1 MKKQC
6 LAACFAAFFSC
17 ATYAQDSLSVVD
29 TTIYTPTGFPVA
41 PSGSVVDHAMPEGS
55 EIPSFP
61 GGDPALFK
69 FLASNM
75 QYPDAAKKNN
85 IQGVV
90 ALTFVVEK
98 DGSVSNVT
106 ILRDIGRGCG
116 AEAARVV
123 EMMPRWSPGVV
134 DGAAVRVRYT
144 LPVRFKLDAP
154 EKPKKKKLSQRDSL
168 FGN

>member
-6 LAACFAAFFSC
+6 LAACFTAFFSC
-17 ATYAQDSLSVVD
+17 AAYAQDTLSVLD
-29 TTIYTPTGFPVA
+29 TTIYAPTGFPVA
-41 PSGSVVDHAMPEGS
+41 PTGSVDQTMPEGS
-55 EIPSFP
+55 EAPSFP
-61 GGDPALFK
+61 GGDPALFR
-69 FLASNM
+69 FLASNIH
-75 QYPDAAKKNN
+75 YPDVAKKNN

-98 DGSVSNVT
+98 DGSISNVT
-106 ILRDIGRGCG
+106 VLRDIGGGCA

-123 EMMPRWSPGVV
+123 EMMPRWSPGVA
-134 DGAAVRVRYT
+134 DGVPVRVRYT

-154 EKPKKKKLSQRDSL
+154 EKPKKKKLSQRDSF

>member
-17 ATYAQDSLSVVD
+17 AAYAQDGLSVVD
-29 TTIYTPTGFPVA
+29 TTIYTPPGFPAA
-41 PSGSVVDHAMPEGS
+41 PSGSVDKTMPEGCV
-55 EIPSFP
+55 IPSFP
-61 GGDPALFK
+61 GGDTELMR
-69 FLASNM
+69 FLATNI
-75 QYPDAAKKNN
+75 QYPNAAKKNN

-90 ALTFVVEK
+90 ALTFIVEK

-106 ILRDIGRGCG
+106 ILRDIGGGCA

-123 EMMPRWSPGVV
+123 EMMPKWTPGMF
-134 DGAAVRVRYT
+134 DGEAVRVRYT

-154 EKPKKKKLSQRDSL
+154 EKSKKKKLKQRDSL

>member
-17 ATYAQDSLSVVD
+17 AASAQDGLSVVD
-29 TTIYTPTGFPVA
+29 TTIYAPTGFPAA
-41 PSGSVVDHAMPEGS
+41 PSGSVDNAMPEGS

-61 GGDPALFK
+61 GGDPALMK
-69 FLASNM
+69 FLANNI
-75 QYPDAAKKNN
+75 QYPDAARKNN

-106 ILRDIGRGCG
+106 VLRDIGGGCA

-123 EMMPRWSPGVV
+123 KMMPNWSPGVV
-134 DGAAVRVRYT
+134 DGTAVRVRYT
-144 LPVRFKLDAP
+144 LPVRFKLDP
-154 EKPKKKKLSQRDSL
+154 PDKPKKKKLQHRDSL